1 MPNSQR
7 LHRSICVP
15 FCEDEYTTILAD
27 RHAFRAYLQ
36 QTYQSHPEL
45 FPAEMSEDFRFH
57 GFVSSR
63 KLNLDQRRIRLRD
76 GHVYQIRPSFVMP
89 YMIAKTLDIEKGLY
103 LRRFGVPFD
112 ALAYVFGR
120 DAMFWYRATSSL
132 GRNSLVSTTVKNPS
146 KLPAHVVADE
156 KHTRCNGERIYIAT
170 TVANGCFVGASV
182 CEQAD
187 TESLTDAYGVFQQ
200 EAMALDA
207 DYAPVTVTTDGW
219 KATDAAF
226 KALFPQVTLLLCF
239 LHAFLKLRRR
249 AKRLLADW
257 TTLRKKLWAAYRA
270 KKRACFSQRLRRTNQ
285 WVQQHVS
292 LDSVRGAM
300 SRIAANVARYS
311 RAYQHP
317 QAPRTTNM
325 VDRLINYQD
334 RILFDMQSFHGTVHS
349 ANLAARAMALLSNFH
364 PYGSRTRS
372 EAKER
377 VSPFRDLNGFQY
389 HDNWLHNLLIAASR
403 AGNPP

>member
-1 MPNSQR
+1 MPNPQR
-7 LHRSICVP
+7 LHKSICVP
-15 FCEDEYTTILAD
+15 LIEDEYTTILAD
-27 RHAFRAYLQ
+27 RQAFRAYLQ

-57 GFVSSR
+57 GLVSSR
-63 KLNLDQRRIRLRD
+63 KLKLSQRRIKLSN
-76 GHVYQIRPSFVMP
+76 GQVYQIRPSFVMP
-89 YMIAKTLDIEKGLY
+89 YMIALTDDIEKALY

-120 DAMFWYRATSSL
+120 DAMFWYRATVSL
-132 GRNSLVSTTVKNPS
+132 GRNSLVATTVKDPRN
-146 KLPAHVVADE
+146 LPAHVVADE
-156 KHTRCNGERIYIAT
+156 KHTRRNGERIYIAT
-170 TVANGCFVGASV
+170 TVANGCFLGAEV

-187 TESLTDAYGVFQQ
+187 TESLTDAYGVFGQ

-219 KATDAAF
+219 QATDAAF
-226 KALFPQVTLLLCF
+226 LALFPQVTILLCF

-249 AKRLLADW
+249 AKRLKDDW
-257 TTLRKKLWAAYRA
+257 TTLRKKLWATYKA
-270 KKRACFSQRLRRTNQ
+270 KKRAAFSQRLRRTNE

-311 RAYQHP
+311 QAYQHAG
-317 QAPRTTNM
+317 APRTTNM

-334 RILFDMQSFHGTVHS
+334 RVLFDMQLFHGT
-349 ANLAARAMALLSNFH
+349 L
-364 PYGSRTRS
+364 P
-372 EAKER
+372 
-377 VSPFRDLNGFQY
+377 
-389 HDNWLHNLLIAASR
+389 
-403 AGNPP
+403 